1 VTRVDDFITAASQ
14 QIGDPYVFGDEGPG
28 SFDCSG
34 LIQYCL
40 GLVGIKSP
48 RVARAQQDWVS
59 PIPKG
64 SRQPGDLIF
73 WGDPATHV
81 ALYVGNGKMISAPG
95 TGKRVHMSSAP
106 NSNVTYGRIPGLGAG
121 TAGPL
126 GEIQNAALLGAD
138 WAAGAK
144 DVLVI
149 GGAVTLGL
157 GLLLLGGWQGLGA
170 QQLQRARTQMEGLLQ

>member
-1 VTRVDDFITAASQ
+1 MTRVDDFLTAASQ

-59 PIPKG
+59 PI
-64 SRQPGDLIF
+64 SQSARQPGDLIF
-73 WGDPATHV
+73 WGRPATHV

-95 TGKRVHMSSAP
+95 TGKRVHLSTAP
-106 NSNVTYGRIPGLGAG
+106 GKGVTYGRIPGLGAG
-121 TAGPL
+121 TAGPI
-126 GEIQNAALLGAD
+126 GELQNVALLGAD
-138 WAAGAK
+138 WAAGAQG
-144 DVLVI
+144 VLI
-149 GGAVTLGL
+149 QGGAVVLGL
-157 GLLLLGGWQGLGA
+157 ALLLLGGWQAVGA
-170 QQLQRARTQMEGLLQ
+170 QQLRRARTQIEGLL